1 MSVVHCIAEAV
12 FWFAIYFTF
21 LARGFLILNTDGEF
35 RRNDGDERIRFDM
48 YILNIHIYLV

>member
-21 LARGFLILNTDGEF
+21 LARGFLVLNTDGEF